1 MQRTKSFLGYAWAA
15 LALPI
20 VLGTFLGMPH
30 WAKLLATS
38 TGIKV
43 SPRFSGG
50 EIVHTNLHEVYETRI
65 HRPVFDGLISERPQ
79 GFVQVDWMQRNP
91 QVSLPSQIEETIDYD
106 ANGIAD
112 FRAHIDMSRAV
123 ITIKPMAENVL
134 GVGQT
139 YFFEKGAVVRVQ
151 LRK

>member
-79 GFVQVDWMQRNP
+79 GFVQVDWMQRDH
-91 QVSLPSQIEETIDYD
+91 QAKLPLEIEETIDYD
-106 ANGIAD
+106 ANGIPD
-112 FRAHIDMSRAV
+112 FYAHIDTRRAV
-123 ITIKPMAENVL
+123 ITIKPMAENIL
-134 GVGQT
+134 GLARS
-139 YFFEKGAVVRVQ
+139 YFLENGAVARVE